1 MNIHS
6 RFGRPRKSPFAMLPN
21 ESGSGWTVLASVS
34 TSTAPRAMASM
45 PSVTMNGGSLP
56 YATSEPLKPPIAAP
70 AAIAMTIAGT
80 TPTPCTSSSA
90 ARQPVS
96 PSTEP
101 TDRSMP
107 AVRMTSSWPT
117 AMIPKTA
124 TCRARFAM
132 LSPVRNS
139 VDARVMPPNR
149 TSRTMR
155 PPASRPKTS
164 PKVRTRSP
172 RSAGAALAAPAGAPA
187 AAGAGSMVS
196 LKKRIRVLS
205 LPLGR
210 VARGSAHRRAG
221 QVQHVLLRR
230 PRRGQL
236 ARDRPLAHDQH
247 AVGQPE
253 HLGQVGRHDD
263 HAEAFGREVAD
274 DLVDLG
280 LRPHV
285 DALGGLVEHEHL
297 RLRRQPPGEEHLLL
311 VAARQRR
318 DRLLPRPGAQ
328 LQPAEVLV
336 DDRALALLVDDPE
349 ARDLVDVRDRGV
361 LADRQL
367 EQQAEV
373 LAVLGQQPEPGPH
386 RAAGVAA
393 AHPLAVDDDLTAVN
407 RVGAEDR
414 AQELAA
420 TRAQQA
426 RDADDLPG
434 AHLEGNAVPT
444 HRRGANRLEP
454 AHGEARLADRAVR
467 RGVQR
472 LDLAAHHRGDQ
483 RVLVEVAHRLARDE
497 AAVAQDRDPVA
508 DLEHLLEVVGH
519 VHHGVPLVAELMDA
533 GEQRLRLGFRQRRR
547 RLVEDEHPRRRAEH
561 LGDLDELLRGERQ
574 RRDLGARVEPVEPDA
589 IEHRLRLPAQLG
601 RAGDAA
607 ARRELP
613 HEQVLADR
621 QVRQEAELL
630 VDDADA
636 GLAHPG
642 GRRIADLLA
651 VDQVLTRVALDR
663 AGEDLDQRAL
673 AGPVL
678 AGEAHDLA
686 GAELERD
693 AGERLDRP
701 VGLRGVAKRDDRRLH
716 RDRLLARRGRGAH
729 DQPCALAVGGLSS
742 GWTAGV
748 PMFDLSATTAPGSRF
763 SGGSVLTAAMPASTT
778 PW

>member
-1 MNIHS
+1 M
-6 RFGRPRKSPFAMLPN
+6 FAN
-21 ESGSGWTVLASVS
+21 ESGSGCTVLASVR
-34 TSTAPRAMASM
+34 TSTTPRAIPSM

-56 YATSEPLKPPIAAP
+56 YATSEPLKTPIAAP
-70 AAIAMTIAGT
+70 AAMPTRIAGT
-80 TPTPCTSSSA
+80 IPVPCTSSSA
-90 ARQPVS
+90 VIAPVR
-96 PSTEP
+96 PSTDP

-124 TCRARFAM
+124 TCRARFAR

-139 VDARVMPPNR
+139 VDASVMPPNR

-236 ARDRPLAHDQH
+236 ARDRALAHDEH

-253 HLGQVGRHDD
+253 DLGQVGRHDD

-328 LQPAEVLV
+328 LQPAEVLI

-349 ARDLVDVRDRGV
+349 ARDLVDVSDRGV

-393 AHPLAVDDDLTAVN
+393 AHPLAVDLDLAAVD

-420 TRAQQA
+420 TRAQQP
-426 RDADDLPG
+426 RDAADLAG
-434 AHLEGNAVPT
+434 APLEVD
-444 HRRGANRLEP
+444 RRRRTRRLQAADGEP
-454 AHGEARLADRAVR
+454 RLADRAVR
-467 RGVQR
+467 RRIQR

-497 AAVAQDRDPVA
+497 AAVAQDGDPVA

-533 GEQRLRLGFRQRRR
+533 GEQRLRLGLGQRRR
-547 RLVEDEHPRRRAEH
+547 RLVEDEHARRRAEP
-561 LGDLDELLRGERQ
+561 LGALRALLRG
-574 RRDLGARVEPVEPDA
+574 P
-589 IEHRLRLPAQLG
+589 
-601 RAGDAA
+601 
-607 ARRELP
+607 
-613 HEQVLADR
+613 
-621 QVRQEAELL
+621 
-630 VDDADA
+630 
-636 GLAHPG
+636 
-642 GRRIADLLA
+642 
-651 VDQVLTRVALDR
+651 
-663 AGEDLDQRAL
+663 
-673 AGPVL
+673 
-678 AGEAHDLA
+678 
-686 GAELERD
+686 
-693 AGERLDRP
+693 
-701 VGLRGVAKRDDRRLH
+701 
-716 RDRLLARRGRGAH
+716 
-729 DQPCALAVGGLSS
+729 
-742 GWTAGV
+742 
-748 PMFDLSATTAPGSRF
+748 
-763 SGGSVLTAAMPASTT
+763 
-778 PW
+778 